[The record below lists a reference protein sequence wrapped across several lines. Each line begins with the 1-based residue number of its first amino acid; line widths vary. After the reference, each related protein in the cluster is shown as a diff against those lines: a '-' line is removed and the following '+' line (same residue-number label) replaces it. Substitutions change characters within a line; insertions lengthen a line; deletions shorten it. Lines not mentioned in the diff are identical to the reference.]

1 VDSATGVY
9 CRLVTPVTMLLITFP
24 VVGLATR
31 SWAALLLPLIGW
43 PLYYI
48 GLNRGWW
55 GYGTGDGW
63 QFIAAGLT
71 VVGIVSTAVAVAASR
86 LLRPVFRSRRPTA

>member
-1 VDSATGVY
+1 VTAVIVL
-9 CRLVTPVTMLLITFP
+9 LVAFP
-24 VVGLATR
+24 VVGLVSR
-31 SWAALLLPLIGW
+31 SWVALLLPLVGW

-55 GYGTGDGW
+55 GSGTGDGW

-71 VVGIVSTAVAVAASR
+71 VVGIVSTGLAVAVSR
-86 LLRPVFRSRRPTA
+86 LVRPAFRPRRPTA

>member
-1 VDSATGVY
+1 
-9 CRLVTPVTMLLITFP
+9 VTVLLIAFP
-24 VVGLATR
+24 VVGLVAR

-55 GYGTGDGW
+55 GSGTGDGW

-71 VVGIVSTAVAVAASR
+71 LVGS
-86 LLRPVFRSRRPTA
+86 